1 MKFIKTTADEHLGLS
16 AVYFLEV
23 IMNHIRIIKI
33 RKSEIIKAWLLQRK
47 GFKETLKKY
56 KDYKTSPATEGFI
69 SFYHKFTNQS
79 ADNYWVFYN
88 NKIAGAICIVAKPN
102 CMWISR
108 FYILPEFRNKGIG
121 QQVLPLAEGVYP
133 DAKRWR
139 LDTIFEEKNNIHLY
153 KTLGYREYGERKTVN
168 DKMTLINFQKEIE

>member
-1 MKFIKTTADEHLGLS
+1 
-16 AVYFLEV
+16 
-23 IMNHIRIIKI
+23 MNTIRLK
-33 RKSEIIKAWLLQRK
+33 KVKKNEIFKAWLLQRK

-79 ADNYWVFYN
+79 ADNYWVIN
-88 NKIAGAICIVAKPN
+88 NDKIAGAICIVSKPD
-102 CMWISR
+102 CLWIGR

-121 QQVLPLAEGVYP
+121 QQALLLAEGLYP
-133 DAKRWR
+133 KSKQWC

-153 KTLGYREYGERKTVN
+153 QKLGYREYGERKIIN
-168 DKMTLINFQKEIE
+168 DKMTLIQFEKEIE